1 MVYQSQPLRIGWRRR
16 LEKEEK
22 MTEQDKTAQFVFTV
36 VIAPENKQYDVELW
50 DFAGT
55 EPKQLSTGS
64 GSNWRTALG
73 EALSKIELPTDKQ
86 EKTVSDLVK
95 ERAEDEGV

>member
-1 MVYQSQPLRIGWRRR
+1 MS
-16 LEKEEK
+16 
-22 MTEQDKTAQFVFTV
+22 EQDKMAQFVFTV
-36 VIAPENKQYDVELW
+36 VIAPANKQYDVELW

-73 EALSKIELPTDKQ
+73 EALSKIELPTDKV
-86 EKTVSDLVK
+86 EKTINDVIK
-95 ERAEDEGV
+95 EGVEDEGV